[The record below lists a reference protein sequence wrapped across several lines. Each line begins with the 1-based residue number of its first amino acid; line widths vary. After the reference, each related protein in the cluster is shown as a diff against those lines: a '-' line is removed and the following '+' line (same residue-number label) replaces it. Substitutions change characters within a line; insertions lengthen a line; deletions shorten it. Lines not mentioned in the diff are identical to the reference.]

1 VYDTDLVRQLCREI
15 AEEQDPKKTG
25 ELVSLLHAMI
35 KDDQDEVRTR
45 LSFLAQR
52 YANLIDESRYD
63 SKDESKAAD

>member
-1 VYDTDLVRQLCREI
+1 MYDTDLVRQLCREI

-52 YANLIDESRYD
+52 YANLIVE
-63 SKDESKAAD
+63 SKDESNAAD

>member
-1 VYDTDLVRQLCREI
+1 MYDTELVRRLCREI
-15 AEEQDPKKTG
+15 AAEQDPKRTD

-52 YANLIDESRYD
+52 YANLFDESR
-63 SKDESKAAD
+63 DESKAAD

>member
-1 VYDTDLVRQLCREI
+1 MYDTDLVRRLCGEI
-15 AEEQDPKKTG
+15 AAEQDPQKTG

-52 YANLIDESRYD
+52 YANLIDEP
-63 SKDESKAAD
+63 KDESKAAD

>member
-52 YANLIDESRYD
+52 YANLIVESKDESR
-63 SKDESKAAD
+63 DESKAAD

>member
-1 VYDTDLVRQLCREI
+1 LYDTDLVRRLCREI
-15 AEEQDPKKTG
+15 AAEQDPQKTD

-52 YANLIDESRYD
+52 YANLFDE
-63 SKDESKAAD
+63 SKDESKAAN